1 MNHSTSGLEPD
12 DIRDCIVHADT
23 GIAGDGLARING
35 GRQKDALLKL
45 EQPVVTK

>member
-1 MNHSTSGLEPD
+1 MNYSTSGLKPD
-12 DIRDCIVHADT
+12 DIWDCIAYTDT
-23 GIAGDGLARING
+23 GISRGGLARING